1 MVQPQACR
9 RPTNA
14 VGGDTARQQQDVVSD
29 INAPA
34 PAHEQPIHPIAT
46 APPNLEPF
54 DAGECPPG
62 PLGAG
67 FTMAARHP
75 LDLLPFK
82 EIWAVDFEFGSQ
94 PGENPE
100 PVCLVAWE
108 LKSGRKIRLWRD
120 QFGVAPPYP
129 TDPNV
134 LFVAYY
140 ASAEIGC
147 HLALGWPAPQRVLD
161 LFTEFRNHTNGIA
174 TVSGAGLL
182 GALAHHGLDGI
193 GTVEKEE
200 MRDLVLRGGPWSVVE
215 RTAILDYCESD
226 VAALARLLPAMLSN
240 IDPSRALMRGRYMTA
255 AARIERN
262 GAPIDTTTLGKL
274 KKHWLDIQDR
284 LIADIDTNYGVY
296 EGRTFKADRFAAW
309 LVQNNMPWPRLESGR
324 LDLGDNTF
332 REMTRAYPAIAPL
345 RELRTALFGMRLS
358 DLAVG
363 SDGRNRTIL
372 SAFRARTGRNQPS
385 NTKFV
390 FGPSVWLR
398 GLIQPPPGYG
408 IAYIDWAQQEFGIA
422 AALSGDPLMME
433 AYRSGDPYLAFAK
446 QAGAAPPE
454 ATKATH
460 KSIRDQFKSTVLAV
474 QYGMGADALAQR
486 LGQPPIRAREL
497 LRLHRETYRVFWG
510 WSERAVDYA
519 MLTGSL
525 HTVFGWRVQ
534 VPPDANTRSLANFPM
549 QANGAEMLRLACCLA
564 TEQGIEVCA
573 PVHDAVLICAP
584 LDRLDPDVAR
594 MQDAMREASSV
605 VLDGFEL
612 GTDAEIIRYPDRY
625 ADPRGAVMW
634 ERVMK
639 LIHEQQGKPPNP

>member
-1 MVQPQACR
+1 MEPQACR
-9 RPTNA
+9 RLTNP
-14 VGGDTARQQQDVVSD
+14 VSGDAACRQELVSQL
-29 INAPA
+29 NVPGSEY
-34 PAHEQPIHPIAT
+34 EQPVNPVAT
-46 APPNLEPF
+46 ATPDREPV
-54 DAGECPPG
+54 DAGECP
-62 PLGAG
+62 L
-67 FTMAARHP
+67 AAPRAAATAATQHP

-100 PVCLVAWE
+100 PVCLVARE
-108 LKSGRKIRLWRD
+108 LKSGRKIRHWRD
-120 QFGVAPPYP
+120 QFGTAPPYP
-129 TDPNV
+129 IGPDV

-147 HLALGWPAPQRVLD
+147 HLALGWPPPQRVLD
-161 LFTEFRNHTNGIA
+161 LFTEFRNHTNGIP

-193 GTVEKEE
+193 GTVEKDE
-200 MRDLVLRGGPWSVVE
+200 MRDLVLRGGPWLDAE
-215 RTAILDYCESD
+215 RVAILDYCESD
-226 VAALARLLPAMLSN
+226 VAALARLLPVMLPN
-240 IDPSRALMRGRYMTA
+240 IDIPRALLRGRYMTA
-255 AARIERN
+255 AARMERN
-262 GAPIDTTTLGKL
+262 GVPIDIATLSRVR
-274 KKHWLDIQDR
+274 KHWLDVQDQ
-284 LIADIDTNYGVY
+284 LIADIDVNYGVY
-296 EGRTFKADRFAAW
+296 DRRTFKADRFAAW
-309 LVQNNMPWPRLESGR
+309 LVYKNIPWPRLESGR

-332 REMTRAYPAIAPL
+332 RDMARTYPAIAPL
-345 RELRTALFGMRLS
+345 RELRTALSEMRLS

-385 NTKFV
+385 NTKFI

-398 GLIQPPPGYG
+398 GLIQPPSGYG

-422 AALSGDPLMME
+422 AALSSDPLMME
-433 AYRSGDPYLAFAK
+433 AYRSGDPYLTFAK
-446 QAGAAPPE
+446 QAGAAPPY

-460 KSIRDQFKSTVLAV
+460 KAIRDQFKSTVLAV

-497 LRLHRETYRVFWG
+497 LRLHRETYRVFWA

-525 HTVFGWRVQ
+525 HTTFGWCVQ
-534 VPPDANTRSLANFPM
+534 VPPEANSRSLSNFPM

-584 LDRLDPDVAR
+584 RDRLDADVAR
-594 MQDAMREASSV
+594 MQEAMREASRV
-605 VLDGFEL
+605 VLNGFEL
-612 GTDAEIIRYPDRY
+612 GTDAGIVKYPDRY

-639 LIHEQQGKPPNP
+639 LIHEQQAGEAT

>member
-1 MVQPQACR
+1 MMEIEAYR
-9 RPTNA
+9 RLTNP
-14 VGGDTARQQQDVVSD
+14 VGGDAACKQELVPPLSAPGSAYEQT
-29 INAPA
+29 IN
-34 PAHEQPIHPIAT
+34 PIAT
-46 APPNLEPF
+46 APTEPF
-54 DAGECPPG
+54 DAGGCLPAPPG
-62 PLGAG
+62 AGATTATYPL
-67 FTMAARHP
+67 
-75 LDLLPFK
+75 LDLLPFT
-82 EIWAVDFEFGSQ
+82 EIWAVDFEFDSQ
-94 PGENPE
+94 PGENPG

-108 LKSGRKIRLWRD
+108 LKSGRKIRHWRD

-129 TDPNV
+129 TNPNV

-147 HLALGWPAPQRVLD
+147 HLALGWPVPQRVLD
-161 LFTEFRNHTNGIA
+161 LFTEFRNHTNGIP

-182 GALAHHGLDGI
+182 GALAHHGLDGT

-200 MRDLVLRGGPWSVVE
+200 MRDLILGGGPWSHTE
-215 RTAILDYCESD
+215 RVAILDYCESD
-226 VAALARLLPAMLSN
+226 VAALARLLPVMLPK
-240 IDPSRALMRGRYMTA
+240 IDLPTALLRGRYMSA
-255 AARIERN
+255 AARMERN
-262 GAPIDTTTLGKL
+262 GVPIDTATLSRL
-274 KKHWLDIQDR
+274 KKHWLDIQEQ

-309 LVQNNMPWPRLESGR
+309 LVRNNIPWARLESGR
-324 LDLGDNTF
+324 LDLGDDTF
-332 REMTRAYPAIAPL
+332 RDMARAYPAIAPL
-345 RELRTALFGMRLS
+345 RELRAALSGMRLS

-363 SDGRNRTIL
+363 SDCRNRTML

-385 NTKFV
+385 NTKFI

-446 QAGAAPPE
+446 QAGAAPPN

-460 KSIRDQFKSTVLAV
+460 KAIRDQFKSTVLAV

-497 LRLHRETYRVFWG
+497 LRLHRETYQVFWT

-525 HTVFGWRVQ
+525 HTAFGWRVQ
-534 VPPDANTRSLANFPM
+534 VPPEANTRSLGNFPM
-549 QANGAEMLRLACCLA
+549 QANGAEMLRLACCLG

-584 LDRLDPDVAR
+584 LDRLDGEVAR
-594 MQDAMREASSV
+594 MQEVMREASRV

-639 LIHEQQGKPPNP
+639 LIHEQQRTTAA